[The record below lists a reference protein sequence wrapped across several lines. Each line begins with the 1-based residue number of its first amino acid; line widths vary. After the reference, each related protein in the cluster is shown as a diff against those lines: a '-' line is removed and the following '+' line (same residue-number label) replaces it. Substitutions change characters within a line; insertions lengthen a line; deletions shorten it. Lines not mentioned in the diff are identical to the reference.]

1 MIKIKYTILCVDD
14 EKIVLDSLKTQLR
27 TLLGDS
33 YHYEIAQNGNEALEV
48 VEEMK
53 DDNLEVIIVISDY
66 VMPGMYGDE
75 FLIKLH
81 QKYPQIR
88 KIMLTGQA
96 DESVIKRAREK
107 ANLLFCI
114 RKPWTQEDL
123 ARVIKVSMDIA

>member
-1 MIKIKYTILCVDD
+1 MMKNTILCVDD

-27 TLLGDS
+27 TLFGDNFN
-33 YHYEIAQNGNEALEV
+33 YEIAQNGNEALDV
-48 VEEMK
+48 VEELQE
-53 DDNLEVIIVISDY
+53 DNLDVIIVITDY

-81 QKYPQIR
+81 QKHPKIR

-96 DESVIKRAREK
+96 DDNAIKRAREK

-114 RKPWTQEDL
+114 RKPWTQDEL
-123 ARVIKVSMDIA
+123 AKIIHAGMKSA

>member
-1 MIKIKYTILCVDD
+1 MGKSKNTILCVDD

-27 TLLGDS
+27 SLFGDNF
-33 YHYEIAQNGNEALEV
+33 HYEIAQNGSEALEV
-48 VEEMK
+48 VDEMK
-53 DDNLEVIIVISDY
+53 EDNLDVIIVISDY

-96 DESVIKRAREK
+96 DDNAIKRAREK

-114 RKPWTQEDL
+114 RKPWTQEEL
-123 ARVIKVSMDIA
+123 AKIIKAGIS